1 MTSLTLL
8 SPSSFLVCAGVREW
22 VSEREREHSQAAFIY
37 WKSKTSDHTHVG
49 RKKKSQNKRERKNW
63 WCDRI
68 SSYIKKS
75 RKSSSW
81 LQNERVFTKKKNE
94 MTDRSEE
101 NEIVE
106 CKKLKIAKVR
116 EKMSESIY
124 YDDVVNNWLIPFFY
138 YQLCRFW
145 SRPNSEWG
153 Y

>member
-1 MTSLTLL
+1 MVWSNFLL
-8 SPSSFLVCAGVREW
+8 YKEVPEIFVVTP
-22 VSEREREHSQAAFIY
+22 
-37 WKSKTSDHTHVG
+37 K
-49 RKKKSQNKRERKNW
+49 RKGFHQ
-63 WCDRI
+63 
-68 SSYIKKS
+68 
-75 RKSSSW
+75 
-81 LQNERVFTKKKNE
+81 KKNE

-138 YQLCRFW
+138 YKLCRFW